1 MIGYYF
7 ITDSNLTKNGIF
19 EDVQIA
25 IKAGARFVQY
35 RRKNADTKTI
45 YDEAYQL
52 RKICQSATF
61 IINDRVDIA
70 QAVDADGVH
79 IGSSDMPYAGARKI
93 IGMGRVIGCT
103 VHDLAGAIRAEEM
116 GVNYLGVGPIFQ
128 TQTKED
134 SLPARG
140 VEIVAAVRQ
149 KCRIPIIAIG
159 GISIDNARS
168 VVDSGAAMICAIS
181 DVYNAEDMGAQ
192 ITKYQ
197 ALYNL

>member
-7 ITDSNLTKNGIF
+7 ITDSNLTKDGIF
-19 EDVQIA
+19 EDVKIA

-35 RRKNADTKTI
+35 RRKNVNTKVI
-45 YDEAYQL
+45 YDEAYEL

-79 IGSSDMPYAGARKI
+79 LGSTDMPYFGARKI
-93 IGMGRVIGCT
+93 IGMGRIIGCT
-103 VHDLAGAIRAEEM
+103 VHDLAGAIHAEQM

-134 SLPARG
+134 YLPARG
-140 VEIVAAVRQ
+140 IELITAVR
-149 KCRIPIIAIG
+149 KSCRIPIVAIG
-159 GISIDNARS
+159 GISIDNAQS
-168 VVDSGAAMICAIS
+168 VIDSGANMICAIS

-192 ITKYQ
+192 INKYQ